1 MKDSAAFQTL
11 ASQTIISIDWLC
23 RVPKKIKEVCRPQ
36 QYRPY
41 QGSNLIACLAIP
53 TTCQFKMIMKR
64 RRGSTSLKH
73 NKKLLRG
80 RINLNQKENSNN
92 SIVFLKPFI
101 IFKLIRD
108 EMRFLAIQYKNKVA
122 SLLSKV
128 KLSLVRVQNNH
139 LVSLLVPIFYR

>member
-1 MKDSAAFQTL
+1 M
-11 ASQTIISIDWLC
+11 
-23 RVPKKIKEVCRPQ
+23 IK
-36 QYRPY
+36 
-41 QGSNLIACLAIP
+41 
-53 TTCQFKMIMKR
+53 KR
-64 RRGSTSLKH
+64 RRGTTSLKH

-80 RINLNQKENSNN
+80 NKNLNQKENSNN